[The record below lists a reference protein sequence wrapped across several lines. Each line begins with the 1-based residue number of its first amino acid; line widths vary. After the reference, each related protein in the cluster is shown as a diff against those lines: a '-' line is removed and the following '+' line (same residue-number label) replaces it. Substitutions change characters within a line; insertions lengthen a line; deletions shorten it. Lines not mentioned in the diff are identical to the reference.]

1 VKFLFL
7 DDSKV
12 RKPSRDRMGSL
23 IGVGGLIV
31 DADNLSAIEK
41 SLETLCTADFS
52 FPEEEVFKW
61 SPARTDWFR
70 DNVVGE
76 RRKEFIGRVFEIL
89 TMNGAKTV
97 VAISDETKNKANTS
111 SSSHEMD
118 VLLLSL
124 ERFHTSLSDETG
136 FVFVAKPSG
145 GTKDENK
152 FLAECIEHKS
162 VGTDFVKFTKI
173 AHNIVSVPTA
183 HSRVLQ
189 AADLIISISTAM
201 ASGNTTF
208 AGDFFPKL
216 RPLFLTNWLG
226 LIGGTGFKLH
236 PSYSYQN
243 LYHWVLEDEFWA
255 AGSSG
260 ISFPDASKPYSAN
273 GDKY

>member
-1 VKFLFL
+1 
-7 DDSKV
+7 
-12 RKPSRDRMGSL
+12 MGSL

-31 DADNLSAIEK
+31 NADNLAATEK

-52 FPEEEVFKW
+52 FPEGEVFKW
-61 SPARTDWFR
+61 SPAKTDWYR
-70 DNVVGE
+70 NNIVGVQ
-76 RRKEFIGRVFEIL
+76 RKDFIERVFEIL
-89 TMNGAKTV
+89 AMNDAKAV
-97 VAISDETKNKANTS
+97 VAICDETKGKANTS

-124 ERFHTSLSDETG
+124 ERFHTSLGDETG

-201 ASGNTTF
+201 ASGNTTY
-208 AGDFFPKL
+208 AGDHFSKL
-216 RPLFLTNWLG
+216 KPLFLTDRRG

-236 PSYSYQN
+236 PSYSYKN
-243 LYHWVLEDEFWA
+243 LYHWVLEEEFWA
-255 AGSSG
+255 DGSSG
-260 ISFPDASKPYSAN
+260 FPFPDASRPYSAD
-273 GDKY
+273 GDKF

>member
-1 VKFLFL
+1 
-7 DDSKV
+7 
-12 RKPSRDRMGSL
+12 MGSL

-31 DADNLSAIEK
+31 GADKLAATEK
-41 SLETLCTADFS
+41 SLEALCIDDFS
-52 FPEEEVFKW
+52 FPEGEVFKW

-70 DNVVGE
+70 TNVVEG

-89 TMNGAKTV
+89 TMNDAKAV
-97 VAISDETKNKANTS
+97 VAICDETKGKANNS
-111 SSSHEMD
+111 ASSHEMD

-162 VGTDFVKFTKI
+162 VGTDFVEFAKI
-173 AHNIVSVPTA
+173 AHNLVSVPTA

-201 ASGNTTF
+201 ASGNTSY
-208 AGDFFPKL
+208 AGDLFPKL
-216 RPLFLTNWLG
+216 KPLFLTDWRG

-236 PSYSYQN
+236 PSYSYKN

-255 AGSSG
+255 SGSAGL
-260 ISFPDASKPYSAN
+260 SFPDASRPYSAN